1 MNATKLREAR
11 KKHGMTLE
19 AVGKKIG
26 TSKQAVSQWENGVS
40 VPCDKFKKEL
50 SILLEVPLD
59 IFFEEE

>member
-26 TSKQAVSQWENGVS
+26 TSKQAVSRWENGVS